1 VSLPRIPCFYSFLE
15 LEWLACNNTAALFYG
30 SSLILRGTVAR
41 GGSYRW
47 RPANLATHDNQLPGN
62 FGTITFSQVSLGKTN
77 ADEKITSNCFS
88 NLRLQKRLAASVLKC
103 GKNKIWLDPN
113 EVSEI
118 SNANSRQNIRRL
130 IKDGLIIRKPEVV
143 HSRCRARLYAEAR
156 RKGRH
161 SGYGKRHGTKNARMP
176 EKVLWMRRM
185 RVLRNLLK
193 RYRESKKIDRSLY
206 HELYLRAKGN
216 NFKNKKHL
224 MEYIFRKKSENK
236 RAKQLADQA
245 QARRDK
251 NKEARKRREER
262 QHAKRTEL
270 LRKISESERAAA
282 AEQK

>member
-1 VSLPRIPCFYSFLE
+1 MVICLL
-15 LEWLACNNTAALFYG
+15 
-30 SSLILRGTVAR
+30 
-41 GGSYRW
+41 
-47 RPANLATHDNQLPGN
+47 
-62 FGTITFSQVSLGKTN
+62 
-77 ADEKITSNCFS
+77 FS

-118 SNANSRQNIRRL
+118 SNANSRHNIRRL

-143 HSRCRARLYAEAR
+143 HSRFRARLYEEAR

-161 SGYGKRHGTKNARMP
+161 SGFGKRHGTKNARMP

-193 RYRESKKIDRSLY
+193 RYRESKKIDKSLY

-224 MEYIFRKKSENK
+224 MEYIFRKKSENR

-270 LRKISESERAAA
+270 LRKISESERVAA

>member
-1 VSLPRIPCFYSFLE
+1 LDIDY
-15 LEWLACNNTAALFYG
+15 NHKALTT
-30 SSLILRGTVAR
+30 SSCSIND
-41 GGSYRW
+41 Y
-47 RPANLATHDNQLPGN
+47 
-62 FGTITFSQVSLGKTN
+62 
-77 ADEKITSNCFS
+77 CFS
-88 NLRLQKRLAASVLKC
+88 NLRLQKRLAASVMKC

-143 HSRCRARLYAEAR
+143 HSRYRARLYEEAR

-193 RYRESKKIDRSLY
+193 RYRESKKIDRTLY

-216 NFKNKKHL
+216 NF
-224 MEYIFRKKSENK
+224 
-236 RAKQLADQA
+236 
-245 QARRDK
+245 
-251 NKEARKRREER
+251 
-262 QHAKRTEL
+262 
-270 LRKISESERAAA
+270 
-282 AEQK
+282 